1 MRVPKFS
8 DQEAEDFFK
17 YDYIDRGMIKWQ
29 GFYLSDH
36 TSALNAEHE
45 AQNKALHREIPPQ
58 MTSEEITSVINQAI
72 VKNRVVEIQTNKCDG
87 NGIYDPP
94 IIGKIKGYMENDLYI
109 DNDCTVGISVIRHVS
124 IANQNREG
132 FN

>member
-8 DQEAEDFFK
+8 DQEAENFFK

-45 AQNKALHREIPPQ
+45 AQNKALNREIPPQ

-72 VKNRVVEIQTNKCDG
+72 VKNRVVKIQTNKCDS
-87 NGIYDPP
+87 NGIFEPS
-94 IIGKIKGYMENDLYI
+94 IIGNIRGYISDQLYI
-109 DNDCTVGISVIRHVS
+109 NSKIAVKTVMIRS
-124 IANQNREG
+124 IILL
-132 FN
+132 

>member
-45 AQNKALHREIPPQ
+45 VQNKALHRKIPPQ
-58 MTSEEITSVINQAI
+58 MSFKEITSVINQAI
-72 VKNRVVEIQTNKCDG
+72 VKNRIVKIQTNECNNDG
-87 NGIYDPP
+87 IFKQPV
-94 IIGKIKGYMENDLYI
+94 IGKIVGYREDILYI
-109 DNDCTVGISVIRHVS
+109 KQNYAIKISMIRNIFIS
-124 IANQNREG
+124 K
-132 FN
+132 